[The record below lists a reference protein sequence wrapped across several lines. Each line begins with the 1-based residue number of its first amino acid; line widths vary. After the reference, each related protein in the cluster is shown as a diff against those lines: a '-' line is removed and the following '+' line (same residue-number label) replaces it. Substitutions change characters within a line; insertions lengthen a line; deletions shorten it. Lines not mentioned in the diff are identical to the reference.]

1 MLIVKNKDGNRI
13 LAAEGSPEDMEK
25 QFETLRRDTDFDTI
39 ELCDRR
45 GRLFKQELAPAKPK
59 KKAKKKASE

>member
-1 MLIVKNKDGNRI
+1 MLIVKNKNGNRI

-39 ELCDRR
+39 QLCDRR
-45 GRLFKQELAPAKPK
+45 GRLFKQEQAPAKPK

>member
-1 MLIVKNKDGNRI
+1 MLIVKNKNGNRI

-25 QFETLRRDTDFDTI
+25 QFETLRRYTDFDTI
-39 ELCDRR
+39 QLCDRR
-45 GRLFKQELAPAKPK
+45 GRLFKQEQAPAKPK

>member
-1 MLIVKNKDGNRI
+1 MLIVKNKDGSRI
-13 LAAEGSPEDMEK
+13 LAAEGSPEEMEE

-45 GRLFKQELAPAKPK
+45 GRLFRQELAPAKPK

>member
-1 MLIVKNKDGNRI
+1 MLIVKNKDGSRI
-13 LAAEGSPEDMEK
+13 LAAEGSPEEMEK

>member
-1 MLIVKNKDGNRI
+1 MLIVKNKNGNRI

-59 KKAKKKASE
+59 KKANKKASE

>member
-1 MLIVKNKDGNRI
+1 MLIVKNKNGNRI

-45 GRLFKQELAPAKPK
+45 GRLFRQELAPAKPK
-59 KKAKKKASE
+59 KQAKKKASE

>member
-25 QFETLRRDTDFDTI
+25 KFETLRRDTDFDTI

>member
-13 LAAEGSPEDMEK
+13 LAAEGSPEEMEK

-45 GRLFKQELAPAKPK
+45 GRLFRQELAPAKPK

>member
-1 MLIVKNKDGNRI
+1 MLIVKNKNGNRI

>member
-13 LAAEGSPEDMEK
+13 LAAEGSPEEMEE
-25 QFETLRRDTDFDTI
+25 QFEILRRDTDFDTI

-59 KKAKKKASE
+59 KKAKKKASK

>member
-13 LAAEGSPEDMEK
+13 LAAEGSPEEMEK

-45 GRLFKQELAPAKPK
+45 GRLFRQELAPAKPK
-59 KKAKKKASE
+59 KKAEKKASE

>member
-1 MLIVKNKDGNRI
+1 MLIVKNKNGNRI

-45 GRLFKQELAPAKPK
+45 GRLFRQELAPAKPK

>member
-13 LAAEGSPEDMEK
+13 LAAEGSPEEMEE

-45 GRLFKQELAPAKPK
+45 GRLFRQELAPAKPK

>member
-1 MLIVKNKDGNRI
+1 MLIVKNKNGNRI
-13 LAAEGSPEDMEK
+13 LAAEGIPEEMEE

-45 GRLFKQELAPAKPK
+45 GRLFRQELAPAKPK
-59 KKAKKKASE
+59 KQAKKKASE

>member
-1 MLIVKNKDGNRI
+1 MLIVKNKDGNRL
-13 LAAEGSPEDMEK
+13 LAAEGDPKEMAE
-25 QFETLRRDTDFDTI
+25 QFEILKKDTDFDTI

>member
-13 LAAEGSPEDMEK
+13 LAAEGSPEEMEE

>member
-1 MLIVKNKDGNRI
+1 MLIVKNKDGSRI
-13 LAAEGSPEDMEK
+13 LAAEGSPEEMEE

-45 GRLFKQELAPAKPK
+45 GRMFKQELAPAKPK

>member
-1 MLIVKNKDGNRI
+1 MLIVKNVDGSRI
-13 LAAEGSPEDMEK
+13 LAAEGSPEEMEE
-25 QFETLRRDTDFDTI
+25 QFEILRRDTDFDTI

>member
-13 LAAEGSPEDMEK
+13 LAAEGSPEEMEE
-25 QFETLRRDTDFDTI
+25 QFETLRRDTDYDTI

>member
-1 MLIVKNKDGNRI
+1 MLIVKNKDGSRI
-13 LAAEGSPEDMEK
+13 LAAEGSPEEMEK
-25 QFETLRRDTDFDTI
+25 QFEPLRRDTDFDTI

-45 GRLFKQELAPAKPK
+45 GRLFRQELAPAKPK